1 VEVFEP
7 VKGDMEELRDARE
20 DVVAMVVE
28 QAVFTM
34 LRSCVWLTDTEG
46 SRNGWLPNL

>member
-28 QAVFTM
+28 IFTM
-34 LRSCVWLTDTEG
+34 LISCVW
-46 SRNGWLPNL
+46 

>member
-7 VKGDMEELRDARE
+7 VKGDMEELRAARE

-28 QAVFTM
+28 IFTM
-34 LRSCVWLTDTEG
+34 LISCVWLTDTEG